1 MLGKFIMVKQVS
13 LLAAIVAFTACPLS
27 ADTVNGYSQTN
38 LVSDIPGLAA
48 QTDPSLVNPWGI
60 AKSGSSPFWISDNG
74 AGVTT
79 LYNTAGTQQ
88 ALVVTIPGVGGNPST
103 PTGQVFNSST
113 NFNSDLFIFATE
125 DGTIAGW
132 RGGLGTSAETL
143 FSSAANA
150 TFKGLAIGATTQG
163 TYLYAAD
170 FHNNTI
176 TVVPGT
182 GAPALVGNFTDP
194 NLPAG
199 FAPFNVQNLNGQL
212 YVTYAKQ
219 DATGHDDVP
228 GAGNGFVDVYGLNGI
243 FIKRLISGGPLDSP
257 WGLAIAPASF
267 GAAGGGL
274 LVGNFGDGTINVF
287 GSNGAFL
294 GSLAD
299 AGGTP
304 LINDG
309 LWGLTFGNGGNGG
322 NTNTLYLTA
331 GLNDEAD
338 GLFAQID
345 TGLTTTATPEP
356 ATFCLLAV
364 AVGLLAWK
372 RR

>member
-1 MLGKFIMVKQVS
+1 MVKHVS
-13 LLAAIVAFTACPLS
+13 LLAAIVAFAAACPLS
-27 ADTVNGYSQTN
+27 AGTVNGYSQTN

-48 QTDPSLVNPWGI
+48 QTDPRLVNPWGI

-74 AGVTT
+74 AGVST
-79 LYNTAGTQQ
+79 LYNTAGTPQ

-125 DGTIAGW
+125 GGTIAGW
-132 RGGLGTSAETL
+132 RGALGTTAETL
-143 FSSAANA
+143 FSSSANA
-150 TFKGLAIGATTQG
+150 TFKGLAIGATAQG

-194 NLPAG
+194 NLPVG

-219 DATGHDDVP
+219 DAAGHDDVP
-228 GAGNGFVDVYGLNGI
+228 GAGNGFVDVYDLNGV

-267 GAAGGGL
+267 GAAGGDL

-287 GSNGAFL
+287 GSDGTFV
-294 GSLAD
+294 GSLATG
-299 AGGTP
+299 GGTP

-345 TGLTTTATPEP
+345 AGPTTTPTPEP
-356 ATFCLLAV
+356 ATFGLLAV
-364 AVGLLAWK
+364 AIGLLVWK
-372 RR
+372 RC